1 MYTYFYPANIPPY
14 GADNVNVKKFGTEYY
29 EQVLSTALSGN
40 ATATEMPD
48 SLEKL
53 EFPVLSRCVTPSVAI
68 YRKQQEQWLRY
79 RQRFIQTVV
88 GSYADNSQPLNYAA
102 ETLVID
108 QRAGLANLPKESVG
122 SGNDPTQGPDSKPP
136 QTIIADATAIPGKGL
151 LGRKVRARFAYGLPV

>member
-53 EFPVLSRCVTPSVAI
+53 DFPVLSRCVTPSVAI
-68 YRKQQEQWLRY
+68 YRK
-79 RQRFIQTVV
+79 
-88 GSYADNSQPLNYAA
+88 
-102 ETLVID
+102 
-108 QRAGLANLPKESVG
+108 
-122 SGNDPTQGPDSKPP
+122 
-136 QTIIADATAIPGKGL
+136 
-151 LGRKVRARFAYGLPV
+151 